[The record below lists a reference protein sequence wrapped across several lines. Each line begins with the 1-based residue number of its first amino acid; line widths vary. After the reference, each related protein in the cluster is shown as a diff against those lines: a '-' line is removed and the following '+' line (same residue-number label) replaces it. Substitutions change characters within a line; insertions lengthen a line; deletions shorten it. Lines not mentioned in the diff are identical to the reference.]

1 MQGWQ
6 TRPVAGTPSREFLH
20 DPPLREAMHPALT
33 LRARKKP
40 LPMVGVALL
49 RQVPGCQVRH
59 AVYAGAATLHQR
71 PHFAAVVGGGS
82 LGRPQWSASAGQGMV
97 LALVLAS
104 GSALPGTRAQRQHF
118 RFGFRHTA
126 QFLGSRHRLCQ
137 RIGLASF
144 SLSHQVAAR
153 GAEASRAGD

>member
-20 DPPLREAMHPALT
+20 DPPLSEAMHPALT

-40 LPMVGVALL
+40 LPMVGAALL
-49 RQVPGCQVRH
+49 RQVPGYQVRH

-97 LALVLAS
+97 LALALAS
-104 GSALPGTRAQRQHF
+104 GSALPRGSTTRLFHQGPRPARLHSDPVVVSSV
-118 RFGFRHTA
+118 RTLCAASTGIKHHTA
-126 QFLGSRHRLCQ
+126 GFYSTVRK
-137 RIGLASF
+137 
-144 SLSHQVAAR
+144 
-153 GAEASRAGD
+153 